1 MSAVSNA
8 APPSRVKVVP
18 DASEADGDPLTQE
31 RVRVT
36 QLLQTDRNQVPL
48 QTRLLQDTRGITTHY
63 THAQNIQ
70 SSPADTPPT
79 GHRNRKCLK
88 KEKRHK
94 GERIRQIGT

>member
-18 DASEADGDPLTQE
+18 DASKADGDPLTQE
-31 RVRVT
+31 RVRVA

-63 THAQNIQ
+63 THRTFRVPLQTRPLQDIE
-70 SSPADTPPT
+70 T
-79 GHRNRKCLK
+79 GSV
-88 KEKRHK
+88 
-94 GERIRQIGT
+94 